1 MKTICLTIC
10 FCIFE
15 TFALGWGR
23 HDLLTTFAIEEVA
36 WLKQWKAIEVT
47 SFQEFLPKAFARNY
61 KDSDFLRQYQLNP
74 STKMIFKHNE
84 KKGEKVSAAWIL
96 IHYTDEPDWGMD
108 QNLDISPNQ
117 KFMGGTKGPTSQAF
131 RHLYWK
137 KWTARA
143 PWRTFHIP
151 PREMGEALK
160 RAQSFYDLAQTA
172 FEVGKPYWAFRFL
185 AWSLHYIQDLGQPF
199 HSSQLLTPKF
209 IDWNSIFNFEILI
222 KRTTQIISNYHFMYE
237 DYVVFRIEE
246 EFKNKFK
253 NHFIS
258 ALKGTTFMNSSSAY
272 LIARHS
278 ADDSN
283 RLSYSIGE
291 ASYTFFGEQF
301 LDSSIDVPNSPKGKF
316 PLSPYE
322 KSSKLSQKEKT
333 LFLKNTA
340 KSLQKTAFYTRSL
353 LELAK
358 EDFLQKKI

>member
-1 MKTICLTIC
+1 MLK
-10 FCIFE
+10 
-15 TFALGWGR
+15 
-23 HDLLTTFAIEEVA
+23 DVA
-36 WLKQWKAIEVT
+36 WLKKWDAIQVT
-47 SFQEFLPKAFARNY
+47 SFQKFLPKAFAKGY
-61 KDSDFLRQYQLNP
+61 KDTDFLRQYQLSP
-74 STKMIFKHNE
+74 GTKIIFKHHE
-84 KKGEKVSAAWIL
+84 KEGEKVSAAWIL

-108 QNLDISPNQ
+108 QNLNISPDQ

-137 KWTARA
+137 KWSPRA

-160 RAQSFYDLAQTA
+160 RAQTFYDLAQTA
-172 FEVGKPYWAFRFL
+172 FEVKEPYWAFRFL

-209 IDWNSIFNFEILI
+209 ISWDSVLGFERLI

-237 DYVVFRIEE
+237 DYVVFRTEKE
-246 EFKNKFK
+246 LKNKFK
-253 NHFIS
+253 HHFIP
-258 ALKGTTFMNSSSAY
+258 ALKGTTFMTSSSAF

-283 RLSYSIGE
+283 HLSYAIGE
-291 ASYTFFGEQF
+291 ACYIFFGDQF
-301 LDSSIDVPNSPKGKF
+301 LNPSIDVPNSPKGKF
-316 PLSPYE
+316 PLALYE
-322 KSSKLSQKEKT
+322 NSSSLSQKEKIV
-333 LFLKNTA
+333 FLKNTA

-358 EDFLQKKI
+358 EEFLKK